1 MEELYLVC
9 LDGQSCWHPD
19 SIWLTEE
26 DANKRVDKILK
37 DPLYEDIQPV
47 IRKIKIGQ
55 VFPFPEDVLWLYKE

>member
-1 MEELYLVC
+1 MKELYLVC

-47 IRKIKIGQ
+47 IRKIKNRSSISISRRCAM
-55 VFPFPEDVLWLYKE
+55 VI